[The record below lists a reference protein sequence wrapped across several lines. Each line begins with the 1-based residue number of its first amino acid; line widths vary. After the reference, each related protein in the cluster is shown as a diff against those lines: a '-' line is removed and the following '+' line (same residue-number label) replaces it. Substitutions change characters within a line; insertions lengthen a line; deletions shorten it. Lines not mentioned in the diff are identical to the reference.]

1 MNIQSINAGV
11 NVYSSKEK
19 TELNKRYPE
28 DKNKAGVAKNK
39 SDSFTISPE
48 AQKFMP
54 IMSNIKNG
62 VYNSPEIMKKVAE
75 RLNTEFP
82 KD

>member
-19 TELNKRYPE
+19 TELNKRYQE
-28 DKNKAGVAKNK
+28 ENDKASVAKNK

-48 AQKFMP
+48 AQKLIP

-62 VYNSPEIMKKVAE
+62 IYNSTDVMKKVAE
-75 RLNTEFP
+75 KLNSEFP
-82 KD
+82 KI

>member
-19 TELNKRYPE
+19 TELNKRYQE
-28 DKNKAGVAKNK
+28 ENEKSNVAKNK

-48 AQKFMP
+48 AQKLIP

-62 VYNSPEIMKKVAE
+62 VYNSTEVMKKVAE
-75 RLNTEFP
+75 KLNSELP
-82 KD
+82 KI